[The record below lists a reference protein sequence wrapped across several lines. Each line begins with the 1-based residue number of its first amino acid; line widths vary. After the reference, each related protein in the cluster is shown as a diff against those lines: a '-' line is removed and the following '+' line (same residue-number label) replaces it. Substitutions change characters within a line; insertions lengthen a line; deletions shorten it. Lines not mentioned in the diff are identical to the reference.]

1 MSNLYSYLEN
11 IYSKLSNC
19 CVIICKDYPD
29 DTEVINKSIPN
40 FRKLVCIFGGVMP
53 QTRRRRSRRSS
64 GDSTWPP
71 QSHRTGGSLS
81 QTAPPP
87 APSSVNWDDD
97 MDDFMPPKSWPR
109 THDVP
114 PPLHEPRTRK
124 ETKGKAIDSSSHVAP
139 LEAQTCVNWDDDMD
153 DFMPPNHGLQHMMF
167 LPCT

>member
-64 GDSTWPP
+64 GYSTWRPHEQRTEGSSSHSAPP
-71 QSHRTGGSLS
+71 PT
-81 QTAPPP
+81 PPP
-87 APSSVNWDDD
+87 APTSVNWDDD
-97 MDDFMPPKSWPR
+97 LDDFLPPKPWPLIF
-109 THDVP
+109 DVP
-114 PPLHEPRTRK
+114 PFVHEPRTQK
-124 ETKGKAIDSSSHVAP
+124 ERKGKSRGSSRHTTPPAAP
-139 LEAQTCVNWDDDMD
+139 ASVDWDDDLD
-153 DFMPPNHGLQHMMF
+153 DFMQ
-167 LPCT
+167 